1 MKRFYCFISF
11 LTLIF
16 VSCSRYTS
24 VANQPNW
31 KNQLEK
37 LIIETQTDS
46 LVLEAYS
53 YRARISSEEDF
64 DRLIKELFNEKAVVA
79 FGTIERPFI
88 TTMGEV
94 LVRQE
99 GEEASFKLE
108 EYLRKGT
115 GIVDTRWRCGDKTY
129 NTAAVVSDEGVIYDN
144 IGWYLI
150 KHGNTNTKAEND
162 STNTYSGSVDFSLSD
177 EGTNSFGMTLYRYV
191 IWCTS
196 VFGEDGVLISKDL
209 SASSEQHFGWY
220 CDASIVSVAGEP
232 FVSLYH
238 TFSWAYAYNFGSS
251 VSISYN
257 GVGFS
262 FHGSGHKASGTE
274 THIAP
279 PADSLAIED

>member
-1 MKRFYCFISF
+1 MKSLYRFVYF
-11 LTLIF
+11 LILVI

-24 VANQPNW
+24 VENQPNW
-31 KNQLEK
+31 KNQLDK
-37 LIIETQTDS
+37 LIIETQNDS
-46 LVLEAYS
+46 LALEAYS
-53 YRARISSEEDF
+53 YRDSISSEIDF
-64 DRLIKELFNEKAVVA
+64 EELLKELFNENAVVA
-79 FGTIERPFI
+79 FGTIDRPYI

-94 LVRQE
+94 LVKQE
-99 GEEASFKLE
+99 IGDASFKME
-108 EYLRKGT
+108 DYLRKGT
-115 GIVDTRWRCGDKTY
+115 GIVDTKWRCGKEIY
-129 NTAAVVSDEGVIYDN
+129 NTAAVVSEEGVIYDN
-144 IGWYLI
+144 IGWYLV
-150 KHGNTNTKAEND
+150 KHENTRTKADND
-162 STNTYSGSVDFSLSD
+162 STNTSNGSVDFSLSD
-177 EGTNSFGMTLYRYV
+177 ECTNSFGVTLYRYV

-209 SASSEQHFGWY
+209 SASSEQDFGWS